1 MAGLEIMDKSSVLIE
16 TYVNPTES
24 EEKVKTAI
32 SNIFGNVTTKVEIT
46 PTGTALA
53 ANILGV
59 EKLDNFRNLLRRD
72 RVRNAA
78 KRVFYAGSKEKTV
91 SFCLNKQVAYAGHVS
106 FSQEA
111 GESPLGPIKVTIKCE
126 NPREVVAW
134 LTT

>member
-1 MAGLEIMDKSSVLIE
+1 MDKTSILIE

-32 SNIFGNVTTKVEIT
+32 SNIFGNVTTKVEKAH
-46 PTGTALA
+46 TGTVLTAS
-53 ANILGV
+53 ILGM
-59 EKLDNFRNLLRRD
+59 EELDNFRNLLRRD

-91 SFCLNKQVAYAGHVS
+91 SFCLNKQVAYASHVS

>member
-1 MAGLEIMDKSSVLIE
+1 MNKTSILIE

-32 SNIFGNVTTKVEIT
+32 SNIFGNVTTKVERT
-46 PTGTALA
+46 PTGSALA

-72 RVRNAA
+72 RVRDAA
-78 KRVFYAGSKEKTV
+78 KRVFYAGSKENTV

-111 GESPLGPIKVTIKCE
+111 GESPLGPIKVTIECE